1 MERCICINNTTKVRC
16 NKPVKFGR
24 YCGLHKNCKNEW
36 SENRPPHVAERSPS
50 TSLKSKEAAEQP
62 PRSPR
67 PQIVSKQ
74 GERKNS
80 AVLGCICIN
89 NKTKIRCNKPVKFG
103 RYCGLHK
110 NCKNELSENLPA
122 VSTALRPAS
131 TKSTSLRPASTKS
144 TSLKPASTTS
154 NQGARTVLGCI
165 CINNKT
171 KLRCDKHV
179 KFGKY
184 CGLHKNCKNEFA
196 DGIPI
201 VSPPTEAASS
211 TALRPASP
219 RSRSLPKVEA
229 ASRSPPSLPRESPPS
244 AADAPRSPIAL
255 LPEWDSGPKRS
266 SSKEAAPR
274 SPTALPRESLP
285 QSLLRK
291 LPYELYDFI
300 IDRSAAST
308 VGSDRL
314 SDENKNKFLEGKKYD
329 YILMDLLTKPDSFI
343 SYLDSKYFEFVR
355 EKGPKYAYTRIK
367 NIFDYLGKK
376 IKKIIDHHAA
386 LTNNEHKISKISKIL
401 NKMIDVSRYRYE
413 ELDTIHSIKYLENSN
428 YKNKT
433 NSSILIPGFQISLQI
448 TIDVYF
454 ILNNNVPPIDAYSI
468 YLSYY
473 PYDIDATLFSRLH
486 TLYLIRCS
494 GSINN
499 IESLKNLH
507 TLSLTNN
514 MGVNNVNSLGGLHT
528 LNLSGCKNVTDVS
541 SLSRLHTL
549 NLSDTNVT
557 DVSYLGGLHTLNL
570 SNCLNV
576 TDFRRL
582 DGVHK
587 LNLSNTNITD
597 VSVVGGVYD
606 LNLSNCSHV
615 TNFGVL
621 GGVHKLNLS
630 NTNITDVRR
639 LGGVHKLNLSRTN
652 VIDVNALGN
661 VHTLDLSYNRVD
673 DVSNLGGVHTLNL
686 SHCPN
691 ITDVRNLSK
700 VNTLNL
706 KNCGWNGFY
715 SMPVDISTL
724 MNVPNL
730 DITRVTPKLNQCNCI
745 KKSGIRCKN
754 NTIFIYCKMHENC
767 KN

>member
-36 SENRPPHVAERSPS
+36 SENRP
-50 TSLKSKEAAEQP
+50 
-62 PRSPR
+62 
-67 PQIVSKQ
+67 
-74 GERKNS
+74 
-80 AVLGCICIN
+80 
-89 NKTKIRCNKPVKFG
+89 
-103 RYCGLHK
+103 
-110 NCKNELSENLPA
+110 A
-122 VSTALRPAS
+122 VSTALR
-131 TKSTSLRPASTKS
+131 
-144 TSLKPASTTS
+144 PASTTS

-179 KFGKY
+179 KIGKY
-184 CGLHKNCKNEFA
+184 CGLHKNCKNEFV

-201 VSPPTEAASS
+201 VSPP
-211 TALRPASP
+211 
-219 RSRSLPKVEA
+219 
-229 ASRSPPSLPRESPPS
+229 S
-244 AADAPRSPIAL
+244 AAAAPRSPISL

-266 SSKEAAPR
+266 SPPKVAASPRSPPKEAAAKR
-274 SPTALPRESLP
+274 SSP

-300 IDRSAAST
+300 IDRGSASKK
-308 VGSDRL
+308 GGDRL

-428 YKNKT
+428 YKNET
-433 NSSILIPGFQISLQI
+433 NSSILIPGFQMSLQI
-448 TIDVYF
+448 IVDVYKNRSNF

-473 PYDIDATLFSRLH
+473 PYDIDATIFSRLH
-486 TLYLIRCS
+486 TLYLNRCS

-587 LNLSNTNITD
+587 LNLSNTNIID

-661 VHTLDLSYNRVD
+661 VHTLDLSYNRVE

-706 KNCGWNGFY
+706 KNCGWNGVY